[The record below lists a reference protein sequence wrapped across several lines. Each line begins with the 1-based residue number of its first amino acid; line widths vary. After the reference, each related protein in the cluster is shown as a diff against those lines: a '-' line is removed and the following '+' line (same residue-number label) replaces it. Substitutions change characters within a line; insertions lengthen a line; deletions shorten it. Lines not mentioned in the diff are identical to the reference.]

1 MFSYWTKI
9 SDQLDGSIPAHF
21 SVNFNVSVN
30 ESDSE
35 LFSFEFATS
44 KNFDCFAISVT
55 NINSRI
61 RLRISIFLKFSFIGI
76 LRSFLDRIV
85 VGSKSTDVKNARGR
99 RTCHRPLSTP
109 PQIRFVSR
117 IFRSTQK
124 GTIEV

>member
-76 LRSFLDRIV
+76 LRSFF
-85 VGSKSTDVKNARGR
+85 GSKCHRVEIEMPMDF
-99 RTCHRPLSTP
+99 HRPLSTAP
-109 PQIRFVSR
+109 KFDL
-117 IFRSTQK
+117 
-124 GTIEV
+124 